1 MVGPRQ
7 LLLHAIRV
15 VKAKRHAKKTDPK
28 RSSHWPTVRK
38 HHLEEHGTCAAC
50 GGTKKLQVHH
60 ERPFHT
66 DPSLELDPENL
77 ITLCERLGKD
87 CHILIGHGDSFKFYN
102 PDVVLDA
109 RRVLEHPEMRKAV
122 EAMAKAKRIVNE
134 PGGA

>member
-60 ERPFHT
+60 CAPFHSH
-66 DPSLELDPENL
+66 PELELDPKNL

-87 CHILIGHGDSFKFYN
+87 CHILIGHGDSFLWYS
-102 PDVVLDA
+102 PTVVADAAEVLAHPERRKEVA
-109 RRVLEHPEMRKAV
+109 RR
-122 EAMAKAKRIVNE
+122 AKAHRLRNE
-134 PGGA
+134 PGPG